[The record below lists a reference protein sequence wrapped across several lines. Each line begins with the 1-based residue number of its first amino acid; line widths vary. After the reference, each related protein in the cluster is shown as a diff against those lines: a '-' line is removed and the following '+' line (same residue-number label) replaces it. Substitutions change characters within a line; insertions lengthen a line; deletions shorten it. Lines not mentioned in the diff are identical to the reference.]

1 MLPTKQLLRNQLVQC
16 ATPCLRAL
24 GTFLALPDFLEE
36 TLEEF
41 GVGARWQM
49 RQQQEEE
56 GRGRWN

>member
-16 ATPCLRAL
+16 AIPCLRAL
-24 GTFLALPDFLEE
+24 GTFLASPDFPEE

-56 GRGRWN
+56 GRDRWN